1 MLNIKI
7 MGKYEDESQLI
18 EGKVLP
24 DGAVG
29 FREGKS
35 LRDAFGLGLVLSWP
49 IMIPMVILS
58 IRRLWS
64 LDKEVELNIYFAVV
78 AIAMIVLGWVLTYVH
93 EFIHAILYPKK
104 STKTI
109 WKVPEQGAFF
119 VYCDAR
125 VSKLR
130 FIAICF
136 APVVILGIIPFIV
149 WYILAPVLSGEW
161 NVGLM
166 MTIWWMT
173 FSAIGDYANVFNTIR
188 QVPKGARVFNY
199 GMHSYW
205 IK

>member
-35 LRDAFGLGLVLSWP
+35 LRDAFGLGLVLSLP

-64 LDKEVELNIYFAVV
+64 LDKEVEVNIYFAVV
-78 AIAMIVLGWVLTYVH
+78 AIAMIVLGWVLTYAH

-104 STKTI
+104 SMKTI
-109 WKVPEQGAFF
+109 WKVPEQGAVF
-119 VYCDAR
+119 VYCDAM
-125 VSKLR
+125 VSKSR
-130 FIAICF
+130 FVVISL
-136 APVVILGIIPFIV
+136 APVVILGIIPFLI
-149 WYILAPVLSGEW
+149 WYIIAPVLSREW
-161 NVGLM
+161 NIGILM
-166 MTIWWMT
+166 IIWRMT
-173 FSAIGDYANVFNTIR
+173 FAAIGDYANVFNAIR
-188 QVPKGARVFNY
+188 QVPKGAKVFNY

-205 IK
+205 LR